1 LTLAFIYLFI
11 ATAFQLGWLY
21 NMKRMKKGIWKEIK
35 RSPKA
40 ILPLILYLVFSFSNV
55 VFLAMAMKH
64 IPEAV
69 AYAIWSGIV
78 IGISAMID
86 QLVSKKPLKPAMI
99 IFVLMILLGVVG
111 LRLGT
116 N

>member
-1 LTLAFIYLFI
+1 MTPMFSSRTL
-11 ATAFQLGWLY
+11 
-21 NMKRMKKGIWKEIK
+21 
-35 RSPKA
+35 KA
-40 ILPLILYLVFSFSNV
+40 ILPILLYVIFSVSNV

-69 AYAIWSGIV
+69 AYAIWSGVV
-78 IGISAMID
+78 IGVASVID
-86 QLVSKKPLKPAMI
+86 QIISKKPIKPAMI

-116 N
+116 A

>member
-1 LTLAFIYLFI
+1 MFSSRTL
-11 ATAFQLGWLY
+11 
-21 NMKRMKKGIWKEIK
+21 
-35 RSPKA
+35 KA
-40 ILPLILYLVFSFSNV
+40 ILPILLYVIFSVSNV

-69 AYAIWSGIV
+69 AYAIWSGVV
-78 IGISAMID
+78 IGVASVID
-86 QLVSKKPLKPAMI
+86 QIISKKPIKPAMI

-116 N
+116 